1 MTLVSDVAAAA
12 CGRWPA
18 LLAEVGIDI
27 PGRGKH
33 GPCPAC
39 GGKDRFRMDDKEGR
53 GTFICSQCGAGDGLD
68 LVAKAIRLQL
78 KEAAELIAPL
88 VGLSGE
94 GLDPAER
101 ERIHRQ
107 LQDKAEQE
115 RKRAE
120 QQRKKAARRAA
131 DIMQDCQQGVSPYL
145 EGKGL
150 QGVQVNVSQHVIAV
164 GEMTFSPGSLVV
176 PLYADFGAQLVNVQL
191 IDDQGSKSYL
201 AGGQKAGAC
210 HRIPGSALVAICE
223 GYATGLSIH
232 KATGATVYCAMDAGN
247 LLAVANMVRGADD
260 PLQPCRAIIC
270 ADNDAKTKGNPG
282 KAKAEQAAA
291 AIGALVAIPP
301 EAGDWND
308 YHQAHG
314 LDATKAAIMGDHP
327 TQTTETPKE
336 ASQKEPGQVE
346 LAAAEL
352 TGAANEKMKK
362 PIVPI
367 EKMSAS
373 QRASLLIERLGDV
386 AINIEA
392 ERVYRYDGSL
402 WGPLA
407 DIELRRE
414 MAVIFTDHDVPFSD
428 SAVSKAVATM
438 KLMISP
444 LGNTPDDLIGF
455 ANGVYDMATH
465 QFRPHAAAD
474 GLLNHNGIE
483 YGARKPGENIE
494 QHAPSFTKWLTHAA
508 DSDIAKMERIKA
520 ALFMVLANRYDW
532 QLFLEVTGEG
542 GSGKSVF
549 ANIATLL
556 AGGLRNTG
564 SGNMIALD
572 NARGRAQFVDKRL
585 IVLPDQPKYIGDGSG
600 IKAITGGDLVEV
612 DGKYEKQFATV
623 IRAVVLATNNEPMVI
638 TERNGGV
645 ARRRVIFTFDRVVSE
660 EDKDPLLGDKI
671 AAELP
676 IVIRHLLERF
686 AEPEQARRLL
696 LEQRNS
702 SDALTIKRATDPVID
717 LCSTLAFMDE
727 PMGLFMGGN
736 SSVKQEPKRYLYH
749 LYLAYMEYH
758 GLGRPLSVQKFSQ
771 AAKSAARELGREYR
785 TRKIKGYTQTN
796 AGLTEA
802 AEVFMPQPLFVE
814 NQ

>member
-101 ERIHRQ
+101 ERIHLL

-115 RKRAE
+115 RKRVE
-120 QQRKKAARRAA
+120 RQRKKAASRAA
-131 DIMQDCQQGVSPYL
+131 NIMQICQQGGSPYL

-150 QGVQVNVSQHVIAV
+150 QGVQVNVSQRVIAV

-176 PLYADFGAQLVNVQL
+176 PLYADFGGQLVNVQL

-210 HRIPGSALVAICE
+210 HRIPGNALVAICE

-232 KATGATVYCAMDAGN
+232 QATGATVYCAMDAGN

-291 AIGALVAIPP
+291 AIGAQVVIPP

-327 TQTTETPKE
+327 TQITETPKE

-346 LAAAEL
+346 LVAAEHP
-352 TGAANEKMKK
+352 GATNEKMKK

-483 YGARKPGENIE
+483 YGAQQPGENIE
-494 QHAPSFTKWLTHAA
+494 QHAPNFTKWLTHAA

-686 AEPEQARRLL
+686 AEPEQAHRLL

-736 SSVKQEPKRYLYH
+736 SSIKQEPKRYLYH